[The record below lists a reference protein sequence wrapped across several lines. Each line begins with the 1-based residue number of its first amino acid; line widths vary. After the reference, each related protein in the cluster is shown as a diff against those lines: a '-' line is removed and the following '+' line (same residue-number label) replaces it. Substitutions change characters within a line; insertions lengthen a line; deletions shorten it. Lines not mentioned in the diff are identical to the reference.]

1 MTSRKTNLPILSFDD
16 VYCTDLPNGFYSISR
31 IVDPNNL
38 DNAPTLGPRLGFPPL
53 EDQVRGIIKN
63 LGKEIEIMDIG
74 TFEGGTLYDEING
87 RFKEAGIKIPRIYL
101 AFAGKAGIEKLR
113 GMGVGVQYYFGFDWV
128 DWLEIRDC
136 LGFDGRKVSLNVPK
150 EEGLENLF
158 VRYIE
163 RPEKWASIPA
173 TIKEEYE
180 KLYNSFF
187 NLIQRA
193 LVCEGIQTELV
204 PLKTNHCIYA
214 LKIRKIK

>member
-1 MTSRKTNLPILSFDD
+1 MVKREYVEK
-16 VYCTDLPNGFYSISR
+16 
-31 IVDPNNL
+31 
-38 DNAPTLGPRLGFPPL
+38 
-53 EDQVRGIIKN
+53 IIK
-63 LGKEIEIMDIG
+63 EV
-74 TFEGGTLYDEING
+74 FESYGFQRIQTPT
-87 RFKEAGIKIPRIYL
+87 FKEFKF
-101 AFAGKAGIEKLR
+101 FAARSGP
-113 GMGVGVQYYFGFDWV
+113 
-128 DWLEIRDC
+128 EIRDC